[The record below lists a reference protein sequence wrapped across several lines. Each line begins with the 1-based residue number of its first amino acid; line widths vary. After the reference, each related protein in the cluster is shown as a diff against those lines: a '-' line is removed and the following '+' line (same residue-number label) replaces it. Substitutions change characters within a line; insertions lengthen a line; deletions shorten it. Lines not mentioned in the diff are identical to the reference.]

1 MKFSFLAR
9 VYRSGKALVITI
21 PKDYVE
27 VYGIKPG
34 MRVKVIVKIIK
45 KSKKESEENGGEN
58 N

>member
-45 KSKKESEENGGEN
+45 KKKENGEEND
-58 N
+58 